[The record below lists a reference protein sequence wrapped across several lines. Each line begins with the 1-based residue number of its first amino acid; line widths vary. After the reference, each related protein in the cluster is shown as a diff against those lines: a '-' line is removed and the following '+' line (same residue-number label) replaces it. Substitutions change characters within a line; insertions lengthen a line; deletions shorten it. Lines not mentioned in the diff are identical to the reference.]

1 MPVFFSKT
9 AMDLQYL
16 RRLLKIFDESTVKEL
31 EIEEE
36 GIKLRMT
43 KSSEAGVPTLI
54 HSSQYLPQM
63 MAPMVAPMMPSA
75 AAAPQTTPQ
84 VAPTEQVATTVS
96 TTNESKQPAPTDAS
110 GANLHQICSPI
121 VGTFYRAPS
130 PDAEQFVQVG
140 DRVTVGKTLCIVEA
154 MKLMNEIESDAA
166 GTVVKVLV
174 ENAQPVEYNQ
184 PLMLIQLD

>member
-1 MPVFFSKT
+1 
-9 AMDLQYL
+9 
-16 RRLLKIFDESTVKEL
+16 
-31 EIEEE
+31 
-36 GIKLRMT
+36 
-43 KSSEAGVPTLI
+43 
-54 HSSQYLPQM
+54 
-63 MAPMVAPMMPSA
+63 
-75 AAAPQTTPQ
+75 
-84 VAPTEQVATTVS
+84 
-96 TTNESKQPAPTDAS
+96 
-110 GANLHQICSPI
+110 LHQICSPI

>member
-1 MPVFFSKT
+1 
-9 AMDLQYL
+9 MDLQYL

-43 KSSEAGVPTLI
+43 KSSEASASTLV

-63 MAPMVAPMMPSA
+63 IAPMMPPMTV
-75 AAAPQTTPQ
+75 AAAPQVSPQ
-84 VAPTEQVATTVS
+84 TAPTEQSATTAPS
-96 TTNESKQPAPTDAS
+96 TPEPSQPVQAAAS
-110 GANLHQICSPI
+110 GATLHQICSPI

-140 DRVTVGKTLCIVEA
+140 DRVTVGTTLCIVEA
-154 MKLMNEIESDAA
+154 MKLMNEIESDVA